1 MRDFAVVLRS
11 ELESLEAALA
21 ADPRTKKAQRI
32 RELLAM
38 YGDARYS
45 PTCLLD
51 TSSATH
57 SEIVPAV
64 RASKGEL
71 ILYAIQSFMRPR
83 GSATLARMRLAQMAA
98 TNHWPNAL
106 QAPVQLREASS
117 SDGLISTPAPVSA
130 VPSDRAPRPNGHS

>member
-21 ADPRTKKAQRI
+21 ADPRTKKAQKI

-38 YGDARYS
+38 YGDARYA

-51 TSSATH
+51 TASATH
-57 SEIVPAV
+57 SAIVPAV
-64 RASKGEL
+64 RPSKGEL

-83 GSATLARMRLAQMAA
+83 GSATLARMRLAEMAK
-98 TNHWPNAL
+98 TNHWPNAV
-106 QAPVQLREASS
+106 QAPIQLQKALD
-117 SDGLISTPAPVSA
+117 SDGLTATPAPVS
-130 VPSDRAPRPNGHS
+130 VVSSNRAPDSNGHS